1 MKRFL
6 LVVLSLCL
14 FCVSLFAGDV
24 AVFDDIGFSAD
35 GKTYLFGQYGTTDKT
50 FRGYAEIYAVDIE
63 NNSFR
68 PNGIYRT
75 NATESTA
82 GKSGASVYDE
92 LKKKNTTWLSSW
104 KAAPAE
110 MSEILYIRPYN
121 TNASEN
127 EIVVRDFEHSAV
139 ANTMQYT
146 FKLVPYVEGKGAS
159 MTSSFYIT
167 VEKKDG
173 NGKLLNKIVAGSPDV
188 KRRGI
193 SGYAIEKIVCDKT
206 ATKFV
211 IIVEKTS
218 EEENAAP
225 SVRYMVETFV
235 LK

>member
-1 MKRFL
+1 M
-6 LVVLSLCL
+6 
-14 FCVSLFAGDV
+14 A
-24 AVFDDIGFSAD
+24 
-35 GKTYLFGQYGTTDKT
+35 
-50 FRGYAEIYAVDIE
+50 
-63 NNSFR
+63 
-68 PNGIYRT
+68 
-75 NATESTA
+75 
-82 GKSGASVYDE
+82 
-92 LKKKNTTWLSSW
+92 
-104 KAAPAE
+104 
-110 MSEILYIRPYN
+110 EILYIRPYN
-121 TNASEN
+121 TNVTEN
-127 EIVVRDFEHSAV
+127 EIVVRDFEHSAA

-193 SGYAIEKIVCDKT
+193 SGYNIEKIVCDKT

-211 IIVEKTS
+211 IIVEKIS

>member
-1 MKRFL
+1 MKRVLF
-6 LVVLSLCL
+6 VVLSFFL
-14 FCVSLFAGDV
+14 FCGTLFAGDV

-63 NNSFR
+63 SNSFKK
-68 PNGIYRT
+68 NGIYRT

-82 GKSGASVYDE
+82 GKSGSSIYDE
-92 LKKKNTTWLSSW
+92 LKTKNSDWLSSW

-110 MSEILYIRPYN
+110 ISEVLYIRPYN
-121 TNASEN
+121 SKTAESE
-127 EIVVRDFEHSAV
+127 IQVRDFEHSSS
-139 ANTMQYT
+139 ANTIEYS
-146 FKLVPYVEGKGAS
+146 FKLVPYKEGSGAS
-159 MTSSFYIT
+159 VYSSFYIT
-167 VEKKDG
+167 VEKKDAS
-173 NGKLLNKIVAGSPDV
+173 GKLLGKIVAGSPDV

-193 SGYAIEKIVCDKT
+193 SGYAIEKIMCDET

-211 IIVEKTS
+211 IVVEKLS